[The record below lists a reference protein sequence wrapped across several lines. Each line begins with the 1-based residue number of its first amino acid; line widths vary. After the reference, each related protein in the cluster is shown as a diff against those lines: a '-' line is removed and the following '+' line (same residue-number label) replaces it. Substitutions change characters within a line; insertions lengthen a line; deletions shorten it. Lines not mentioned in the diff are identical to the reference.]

1 MDTAAAVAVVT
12 AATPTGTKTAIL
24 DTAAAPTIIT
34 TTHPANMHRM
44 GRTIHP
50 QHGKGISVV
59 VFLGSPYSFAISH
72 SRLCA
77 QTESGDCACFTCHR
91 RSSGRVTYS
100 LHQRR
105 VPPLLSHSQIK
116 FITNTSL
123 VAATV
128 AAPTDT
134 LAAVAAVA
142 TVVVV
147 VVVAATVEVA
157 TAVVVVVVVT
167 GWVSLALV
175 SRLNNGVWYHVQI
188 T

>member
-59 VFLGSPYSFAISH
+59 VFLGSPYLYAISH

-77 QTESGDCACFTCHR
+77 QTESGGCACFTCHR

-100 LHQRR
+100 LQQRR
-105 VPPLLSHSQIK
+105 VPPLLSHPQIK
-116 FITNTSL
+116 FITNAFL

-134 LAAVAAVA
+134 LAAAAVA
-142 TVVVV
+142 TAAVVV
-147 VVVAATVEVA
+147 ATVEVA
-157 TAVVVVVVVT
+157 MAVVVVVVVVT
-167 GWVSLALV
+167 GWVNLALV
-175 SRLNNGVWYHVQI
+175 SRPNNGVWYHD
-188 T
+188 